1 MQVNDGDV
9 LLRFEATGDAPAED
23 TGPALPL
30 RMLDTGVAR
39 IAAAYPAVSIRL
51 RSGDVEVSGDSADS
65 IARLG
70 WRRGADLDVSCSGP
84 GAEKILRDIVSILD
98 RPPLNDGADG

>member
-1 MQVNDGDV
+1 MH
-9 LLRFEATGDAPAED
+9 
-23 TGPALPL
+23 GPAL
-30 RMLDTGVAR
+30 RAEAGRRVAR
-39 IAAAYPAVSIRL
+39 IAATYPAVPIRL

-98 RPPLNDGADG
+98 RPALNDGADG

>member
-1 MQVNDGDV
+1 MAEFAES
-9 LLRFEATGDAPAED
+9 RFIMRHAPA
-23 TGPALPL
+23 L
-30 RMLDTGVAR
+30 RAEAARRVAC
-39 IAAAYPAVSIRL
+39 IAATYPAVSIHL

-98 RPPLNDGADG
+98 RPALNEGADG